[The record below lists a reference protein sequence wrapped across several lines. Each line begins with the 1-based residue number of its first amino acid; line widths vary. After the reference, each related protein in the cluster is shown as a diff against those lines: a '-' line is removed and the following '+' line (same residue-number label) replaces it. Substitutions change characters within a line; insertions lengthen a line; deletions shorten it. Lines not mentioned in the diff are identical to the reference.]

1 MAAKAR
7 FFMIKS
13 SNEENIQKA
22 REFSVW
28 ATTFANQV
36 RILIIKDKL
45 RSALLYTPHVFLFFA
60 TNRSSEIKG
69 LARME
74 T

>member
-1 MAAKAR
+1 MASKGR

-22 REFSVW
+22 RDHSVW

-36 RILIIKDKL
+36 NFI
-45 RSALLYTPHVFLFFA
+45 
-60 TNRSSEIKG
+60 
-69 LARME
+69 
-74 T
+74 